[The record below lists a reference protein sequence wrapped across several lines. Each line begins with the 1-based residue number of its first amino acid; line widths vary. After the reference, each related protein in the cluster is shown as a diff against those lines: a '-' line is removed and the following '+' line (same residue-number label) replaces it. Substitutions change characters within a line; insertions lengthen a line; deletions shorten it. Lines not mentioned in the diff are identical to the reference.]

1 MTLKPAASSH
11 EPNLRSQQQQVTLS
25 KSTMSPEVT
34 KRWTSDS
41 HYDVI
46 VIGAGCAGLP
56 AAKNYLQIDPS
67 TSLLLIDANRSIGGV
82 WAKENLYPSLK
93 TNNLLGTYEFPDF
106 PMHEG
111 FGMKKGEHISGAVCH
126 EYLRQYAEKF
136 DLVKRTLLE
145 TKVKTVE
152 RIEKGWNLT
161 LQLTKDDGRDGLK
174 QATRLVTCT
183 KLMVATGL
191 TNLPAPIDILGS
203 ESFQSPIINF
213 ASFGVEF
220 PTLLNDPSIK
230 QVTVIGT
237 GKAAYDSVYLL
248 ATSGKRVTWILRK
261 SGHGPAYMS
270 PPYMWIGP
278 FYCWIEMVASLRP
291 FTFLSPCIWGNAD
304 GFGRLRSLLHESRMG
319 RWIVK
324 NVWKK
329 LGSDILE
336 QGGLNKHE
344 KLTVLKPEAGVLW
357 YASGTAILNYPTNFY
372 DLIISGQVEVLRK
385 DIERLEGGNRI
396 KFTDG
401 TTIETNALLSSN
413 GWKFTP
419 DIEFLPRSL
428 YLELGLPTTEYTK
441 TQRDIWDNLNARA
454 DVEILER
461 FPLLAKRP
469 RLNDDPLAVG
479 TNLPEDNTPLE
490 RKECMP
496 WRLWRGFAPPLSKE
510 KNLVFLGMMANI
522 QIAVRNDLA
531 GIWAYA
537 YMNGMLESQIRLSLN
552 NIEGSLEKKP
562 TKANPNG
569 IPSEVVMNDHEAVMN
584 DHEAEKMSD
593 EDILYETALFNRFS
607 LWRAPYGFGARYPD
621 FAFDN
626 IPFFDLLLRDLGL
639 NPWRKGGWIR
649 EIFGGPYLP
658 KDYLGVVDEWKI
670 RKGLNH

>member
-1 MTLKPAASSH
+1 
-11 EPNLRSQQQQVTLS
+11 
-25 KSTMSPEVT
+25 MSPESA
-34 KRWTSDS
+34 KGWTSNS

-56 AAKNYLQIDPS
+56 AAKNYLQIEPS

-82 WAKENLYPSLK
+82 WANENLYPGLK

-111 FGMKKGEHISGAVCH
+111 FGVKKGEHISGEVCH

-145 TKVKTVE
+145 TKVRTVE
-152 RIEKGWNLT
+152 KIEKGWNLT
-161 LQLTKDDGRDGLK
+161 LQSAKDGGRDG
-174 QATRLVTCT
+174 QNQGTRLVTCT

-203 ESFQSPIINF
+203 ESFQPPIINF
-213 ASFGVEF
+213 ASFGANF

-230 QVTVIGT
+230 QVSVIGT
-237 GKAAYDSVYLL
+237 GKAAHDSVYLL
-248 ATSGKRVTWILRK
+248 ATSGKRVTWIIRK

-291 FTFLSPCIWGNAD
+291 FTFLSPCVWGNAD
-304 GFGRLRSLLHESRMG
+304 GFGRLRSLLHESRVG
-319 RWIVK
+319 RWIVE

-344 KLTVLKPEAGVLW
+344 KLTVLKPEAEVMW
-357 YASGTAILNYPTNFY
+357 YASGVAILNYPTNFY
-372 DLIISGQVEVLRK
+372 DLIVSGQVEVLRK
-385 DIERLEGGNRI
+385 DIERLEGENKI

-419 DIEFLPRSL
+419 DIEFLPQCL
-428 YLELGLPTTEYTK
+428 HVELGLPTTEYTK
-441 TQRDIWDNLNARA
+441 SQRGLWDKLSERA

-461 FPLLAKRP
+461 FPMLAKRP

-479 TNLPEDNTPLE
+479 ANLPVDNTSLE
-490 RKECMP
+490 RKAYMP

-522 QIAVRNDLA
+522 QVAVRNDLA

-537 YMNGMLESQIRLSLN
+537 YMNGMLESQTRLSIKH
-552 NIEGSLEKKP
+552 IEVSMEEKPK
-562 TKANPNG
+562 KANPNG
-569 IPSEVVMNDHEAVMN
+569 IPRETAMN
-584 DHEAEKMSD
+584 DHEAEKES
-593 EDILYETALFNRFS
+593 ENILYETALFNRFS

-621 FAFDN
+621 FGFDN

-658 KDYLGVVDEWKI
+658 KDYRGVVDEWKN

>member
-25 KSTMSPEVT
+25 KSTMSPEIT

-161 LQLTKDDGRDGLK
+161 LQLPKDDGRDGLK

-213 ASFGVEF
+213 ASFGVEL

-441 TQRDIWDNLNARA
+441 TQRGIWDNLNARA

-490 RKECMP
+490 RKEYMP

-569 IPSEVVMNDHEAVMN
+569 IPSEVVMN

>member
-1 MTLKPAASSH
+1 
-11 EPNLRSQQQQVTLS
+11 
-25 KSTMSPEVT
+25 MSPEST
-34 KRWTSDS
+34 KGWTSDS
-41 HYDVI
+41 QYDVI

-56 AAKNYLQIDPS
+56 AAKNYLQIEPS

-82 WAKENLYPSLK
+82 WAKEKLYPGLK

-111 FGMKKGEHISGAVCH
+111 FGVKKGEHISGAVCH

-152 RIEKGWNLT
+152 KTEKGWDLT
-161 LQLTKDDGRDGLK
+161 LRSAKDSGRDG
-174 QATRLVTCT
+174 QEQGTRLVTGI
-183 KLMVATGL
+183 KLIVATGL
-191 TNLPAPIDILGS
+191 NYLPAPINILGS
-203 ESFQSPIINF
+203 ESFQPPIINF
-213 ASFGVEF
+213 ASFGADF
-220 PTLLNDPSIK
+220 PSLINDASIK
-230 QVTVIGT
+230 QVAVIGT

-248 ATSGKRVTWILRK
+248 ATSGKRVTWIIRK

-304 GFGRLRSLLHESRMG
+304 GFGSLRSLLHESRVG

-324 NVWKK
+324 NFWKK

-344 KLTVLKPEAGVLW
+344 KLTVLKPEAEVLW
-357 YASGTAILNYPTNFY
+357 YASGVAILNYPTNFY
-372 DLIISGQVEVLRK
+372 DLIVNGQVEVLRK
-385 DIERLEGGNRI
+385 DIERLEGENRI

-413 GWKFTP
+413 GWQFTP

-428 YLELGLPTTEYTK
+428 HVELGLPTTEYTK
-441 TQRDIWDNLNARA
+441 SQKAIWDNLSARA

-461 FPLLAKRP
+461 FPMLAKGP
-469 RLNDDPLAVG
+469 RLNDDPLAVVA
-479 TNLPEDNTPLE
+479 NLPADNTPSE
-490 RKECMP
+490 RKVYMP
-496 WRLWRGFAPPLSKE
+496 WRLWRGFAPPMFKE
-510 KNLVFLGMMANI
+510 KNLVFLGMMTNI
-522 QIAVRNDLA
+522 QVMVRNDLA

-537 YMNGMLESQIRLSLN
+537 YLNGLLESQTRLS
-552 NIEGSLEKKP
+552 IKHIDVSMEEKPK
-562 TKANPNG
+562 KANANG
-569 IPSEVVMNDHEAVMN
+569 IPGETTMNDHEG
-584 DHEAEKMSD
+584 EKDSG
-593 EDILYETALFNRFS
+593 DILYETALFNSFN

-626 IPFFDLLLRDLGL
+626 VPFFDLLLRDLGL

-658 KDYLGVVDEWKI
+658 KDYRGVVDEWKS

>member
-1 MTLKPAASSH
+1 
-11 EPNLRSQQQQVTLS
+11 
-25 KSTMSPEVT
+25 MSRET
-34 KRWTSDS
+34 TQGWTNNS

-56 AAKNYLQIDPS
+56 AAKNYLQIEPA

-82 WAKENLYPSLK
+82 WAKENLYPGLK

-111 FGMKKGEHISGAVCH
+111 FGVKKGEHISGEVCH

-136 DLVKRTLLE
+136 DLMKRTLLE
-145 TKVKTVE
+145 TKVKTAE
-152 RIEKGWNLT
+152 KIEKGWSLNL
-161 LQLTKDDGRDGLK
+161 QSVKDDGSDGQK
-174 QATRLVTCT
+174 QGTRLVTCT

-191 TNLPAPIDILGS
+191 TNSPAPIDILGS
-203 ESFQSPIINF
+203 ESFNAPIISF
-213 ASFGVEF
+213 ASLRADL
-220 PTLLNDPSIK
+220 PTLLNDHSIK

-237 GKAAYDSVYLL
+237 GKAAYDSIYLL
-248 ATSGKRVTWILRK
+248 ATSGKRVTWIFRK
-261 SGHGPAYMS
+261 SGHGATYMS
-270 PPYMWIGP
+270 LPYVWIGP

-291 FTFLSPCIWGNAD
+291 FSFLSPCVWGNAD
-304 GFGRLRSLLHESRMG
+304 GFGRLRSLLHESRVG
-319 RWIVK
+319 RWIVE

-336 QGGLNKHE
+336 QSGLNKHE
-344 KLTVLKPEAGVLW
+344 KLTVLKPDAEAMW
-357 YASGTAILNYPTNFY
+357 YATGIAILNYPTNFY
-372 DLIISGQVEVLRK
+372 DLIVSGQVEVLRK

-428 YLELGLPTTEYTK
+428 HMELGLPTTEYTK
-441 TQRDIWDNLNARA
+441 SQKEIWENLNTRA
-454 DVEILER
+454 DLEILER
-461 FPLLAKRP
+461 FPMLAKRP
-469 RLNDDPLAVG
+469 RLNDDPLVVG
-479 TNLPEDNTPLE
+479 VNLPADNIPPE
-490 RKECMP
+490 RKAYMP

-510 KNLVFLGMMANI
+510 KNLVFLGMMANL
-522 QIAVRNDLA
+522 QLAVRNDLA

-537 YMNGMLESQIRLSLN
+537 YMNGMLECQTRPTLG
-552 NIEGSLEKKP
+552 NIEVAMEKKRQQ
-562 TKANPNG
+562 ANSNG
-569 IPSEVVMNDHEAVMN
+569 IPSETAMNEHEP
-584 DHEAEKMSD
+584 EKERD

-639 NPWRKGGWIR
+639 NPWRKGGWVR

-658 KDYLGVVDEWKI
+658 KDYRGVVDEWKN
-670 RKGLNH
+670 RKGLNS

>member
-1 MTLKPAASSH
+1 
-11 EPNLRSQQQQVTLS
+11 
-25 KSTMSPEVT
+25 MSPETT
-34 KRWTSDS
+34 KGWTSNS

-56 AAKNYLQIDPS
+56 AAKNYLQIEPAI
-67 TSLLLIDANRSIGGV
+67 SLLLIDANRSIGGV
-82 WAKENLYPSLK
+82 WAKENLYPGLK

-111 FGMKKGEHISGAVCH
+111 FGVKKGEHISGEACH

-136 DLVKRTLLE
+136 DLMKRTLLE

-152 RIEKGWNLT
+152 KIEKGWNLN
-161 LQLTKDDGRDGLK
+161 LQSVKNDGPDGQK
-174 QATRLVTCT
+174 QGTRFVTCT

-191 TNLPAPIDILGS
+191 TNRPAPIDILGS
-203 ESFQSPIINF
+203 ESFNAPIISF
-213 ASFGVEF
+213 ASLGANF
-220 PTLLNDPSIK
+220 PILLNDPSIK
-230 QVTVIGT
+230 QVTVIGM

-248 ATSGKRVTWILRK
+248 ATSGKRVTWIFRK
-261 SGHGPAYMS
+261 SGHGATYMS
-270 PPYMWIGP
+270 PPYVWIGP

-291 FTFLSPCIWGNAD
+291 FSFLSPCVWGNAD
-304 GFGRLRSLLHESRMG
+304 GFGRLRSLLHESRVG
-319 RWIVK
+319 RWIVE

-344 KLTVLKPEAGVLW
+344 KLKVLKPDAEAMW
-357 YASGTAILNYPTNFY
+357 YATGIAILNYPTNFY
-372 DLIISGQVEVLRK
+372 DLIVSGQVEVLRK
-385 DIERLEGGNRI
+385 DIERLEGGDRI

-401 TTIETNALLSSN
+401 TTIGTNALLSSN

-419 DIEFLPRSL
+419 DIEFLPQSL
-428 YLELGLPTTEYTK
+428 HVELGLPTAKYTK
-441 TQRDIWDNLNARA
+441 SQKEIWDNLNARA
-454 DVEILER
+454 DMEILER
-461 FPLLAKRP
+461 FPMLAKRP
-469 RLNDDPLAVG
+469 RLNDDPPVVSV
-479 TNLPEDNTPLE
+479 NLPADNTPME
-490 RKECMP
+490 RKVFMP

-510 KNLVFLGMMANI
+510 KNLVFLGMMANL
-522 QIAVRNDLA
+522 QAAVRNDLA

-537 YMNGMLESQIRLSLN
+537 YMNGMLESQTRLTLG
-552 NIEGSLEKKP
+552 NIGVAMEKKP
-562 TKANPNG
+562 QQANSNG
-569 IPSEVVMNDHEAVMN
+569 TPSETAMNVHEP
-584 DHEAEKMSD
+584 EKERD

-639 NPWRKGGWIR
+639 NPWRKGGWVR

-658 KDYLGVVDEWKI
+658 TDYRGVVDEWKN
-670 RKGLNH
+670 RKGLNS